1 MNRPVKSSH
10 QQVASWRNGLGRSSS
25 FKQVLLMVSGSN
37 PSRNAV
43 QMVVRP
49 EIDEN
54 KQVFFFQI
62 Y

>member
-1 MNRPVKSSH
+1 
-10 QQVASWRNGLGRSSS
+10 
-25 FKQVLLMVSGSN
+25 MVSGSN